1 MHNTSTTNFPLRK
14 TLLALTIGALSQGA
28 LAADGG
34 AKKNQEDTLVVRA
47 ENTAISTPA
56 AMIWFP
62 PTWMDRSP
70 TAAAWECW
78 ANRKRWTFR
87 STS

>member
-34 AKKNQEDTLVVRA
+34 AKKTRRTPWLSGPK
-47 ENTAISTPA
+47 NTAISTPA
-56 AMIWFP
+56 AMIWCP